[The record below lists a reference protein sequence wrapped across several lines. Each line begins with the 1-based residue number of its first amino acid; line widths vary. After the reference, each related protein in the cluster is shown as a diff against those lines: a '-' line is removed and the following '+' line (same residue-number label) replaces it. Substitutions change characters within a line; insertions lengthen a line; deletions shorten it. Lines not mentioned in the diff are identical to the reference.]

1 MKAPYLS
8 VLWFDLISS
17 ATPVDPNGDYFKVAY
32 NIKNSPYGEISYVVA
47 IPYLKKLIPQQ
58 SSPRCYLRKISVD
71 LSIPNLT
78 LDYRDAIDV
87 FVGKVEVADAIS
99 SGKCKLSGDISS
111 LSQLNDLECDFSE
124 FGSFVRSITEF
135 ETIDQTSESSQYFPD
150 QSVDLNSAD
159 LNSADLNSAD
169 LNSMSDSVEVAKT
182 TLQSSVLGDSKLNP
196 KPESPFLV
204 STASNDTANIDL
216 SDIES
221 EKNKSMEIL
230 SSRILLRP
238 SNLQKS
244 IKFYRDDLGL
254 AIYREFGEGDSYGI
268 VFYLGGGFLEVSGTG
283 SVADPSI
290 SIWLQVRD
298 INSAARTLKERNIL
312 ITKGPTL
319 EPWGLIEMWVSD
331 PDGVRL
337 YFVEVPEDHPL
348 RVRKPD

>member
-8 VLWFDLISS
+8 VQWFDLISS

-150 QSVDLNSAD
+150 Q
-159 LNSADLNSAD
+159 SADLNSAD